1 MKLVINIQNLTITSF
16 KEQHFCSYLTE
27 NMTRVNFKKPK
38 SLIYL
43 GKFYTWGQNH
53 NTYSNSW
60 ESSKTTNVTVNGTQ
74 S

>member
-38 SLIYL
+38 ILNYLRKIYIWCKNHENTTPR
-43 GKFYTWGQNH
+43 GKVQRLRIL
-53 NTYSNSW
+53 
-60 ESSKTTNVTVNGTQ
+60 Q
-74 S
+74 